1 MGIFSNQYVN
11 QANNQSPERLLLAQ
25 YRLGRSQLLLA
36 LILTAVNVGTL
47 LLNVDFYFLFSLAV
61 PYYGVVFGMVYT
73 EMFAVNGFLIA
84 GIILA
89 VLIFAVYVLLYILS
103 KRKPGCLT
111 ALLVLF
117 AIDTLAVL
125 GVIIIAAAG
134 SEGGISGI
142 FDIVFH
148 GLVLFYLIR
157 GVIAAKKL
165 KALGISVDTQYVPN
179 AVNTAPAGVPA
190 EQAQPETF
198 EAAPE
203 ENVKKTICPYCGS
216 ELEAGAAFCQS
227 CGAKLEPE
235 EQVKE
240 PEEEP
245 QNEAQPEEPEF
256 KTEPIGQ
263 WDGQGTVRIAAIY
276 NGIEVKAARKFSCTE
291 LIIDGK
297 VYDTFDKIIEV
308 QYTLAAEV
316 NGVKYIYAQDGFGR
330 AVLMADGNTLASTDV
345 T

>member
-1 MGIFSNQYVN
+1 MRSFTEKIRCAKCGKFVELDRVASGFIPDRELDGKPVN
-11 QANNQSPERLLLAQ
+11 P
-25 YRLGRSQLLLA
+25 
-36 LILTAVNVGTL
+36 
-47 LLNVDFYFLFSLAV
+47 
-61 PYYGVVFGMVYT
+61 GM
-73 EMFAVNGFLIA
+73 IPR
-84 GIILA
+84 I
-89 VLIFAVYVLLYILS
+89 
-103 KRKPGCLT
+103 
-111 ALLVLF
+111 
-117 AIDTLAVL
+117 
-125 GVIIIAAAG
+125 
-134 SEGGISGI
+134 
-142 FDIVFH
+142 
-148 GLVLFYLIR
+148 
-157 GVIAAKKL
+157 
-165 KALGISVDTQYVPN
+165 
-179 AVNTAPAGVPA
+179 
-190 EQAQPETF
+190 ET
-198 EAAPE
+198 
-203 ENVKKTICPYCGS
+203 CPYCGS